1 MPHTSRSFAQFDR
14 TWAYASVIPSGTGT
28 VNMFPGAS
36 DVSFYRPQDTA
47 GLTRKVP
54 QAPMKA
60 TAAARVFGTKAYRGI
75 GAKRSVAKMVMA
87 YPKGGSTGN
96 TVPPAPD
103 GAGAS
108 PAVAAAAAG
117 APADAVAAVGS
128 TSAGASAA
136 AAANGGAGMVK
147 TPPELKGSGI
157 LGLPTWAV
165 LGALGVLGFV
175 VVRGLVK

>member
-1 MPHTSRSFAQFDR
+1 MPHLSRSFAQFDR

-36 DVSFYRPQDTA
+36 DVSFYRPQDTR
-47 GLTRKVP
+47 GLATKVP

-60 TAAARVFGTKAYRGI
+60 AGAARVFGTKASKGV
-75 GAKRSVAKMVMA
+75 GVKRSVARAVA
-87 YPKGGSTGN
+87 AFPKGGSTGN
-96 TVPPAPD
+96 TVPPAPE
-103 GAGAS
+103 GAGTS
-108 PAVAAAAAG
+108 PAAAAAAAG

-128 TSAGASAA
+128 TPAGASAA

-147 TPPELKGSGI
+147 TPPELKGGF

-165 LGALGVLGFV
+165 WGAVGIVGFV
-175 VVRGLVK
+175 LVRGLVK